1 MVSMLY
7 YALNLKYLNNIYKIK
22 NIFKKILFYYNF
34 FFDKWLINSL
44 E

>member
-7 YALNLKYLNNIYKIK
+7 YALNLKYLNNIYKSK
-22 NIFKKILFYYNF
+22 NILKKILFYNNF